1 MVGTLLILV
10 AKLFFSRNAV
20 FARDKATGEMFQRV
34 KLPLDYFFKLVQADK
49 PRNFEECAILSQNLK
64 PLFDALN
71 FNEGNCSLYQ
81 LPHCIDLN
89 RTIMSELRQS
99 SGNMDVFI
107 PAGEQL
113 YRQNVTPEW
122 CKNLAL
128 GMTIYFYVHNVR
140 WLCTSIQWITDIV
153 F

>member
-10 AKLFFSRNAV
+10 ANLFFSKNVV
-20 FARDKATGEMFQRV
+20 FASDKATGVMFQRV
-34 KLPLDYFFKLVQADK
+34 KLPLDYFFMVTQADK
-49 PRNFEECAILSQNLK
+49 PKNFEECAIRSQNLK

-89 RTIMSELRQS
+89 NTITSELRQN
-99 SGNMDVFI
+99 SGDMDVFI
-107 PAGEQL
+107 PVEEQIYL
-113 YRQNVTPEW
+113 QNVTLEW

-140 WLCTSIQWITDIV
+140 
-153 F
+153 